1 MTHLASINSCCNH
14 KFTKK
19 QCVLIEYFLDICI
32 QKQDILPYSLLG
44 LKRYFKKSSFIKPPE
59 TLGIDLG
66 WGLSKSKNAPS

>member
-1 MTHLASINSCCNH
+1 MTHLASISSCCNH

-19 QCVLIEYFLDICI
+19 LRVLIEYLDICI